1 MGGIGLA
8 PGASLAD
15 SVAFFEATHGTG
27 ADRRGQGFKG
37 PLALKRCR
45 L

>member
-15 SVAFFEATHGTG
+15 SVAFFEATHGTAPTG
-27 ADRRGQGFKG
+27 AGRDSKG
-37 PLALKRCR
+37 R
-45 L
+45 LP